1 MKYPHWH
8 YFLTLDA
15 DLDLTS
21 RYVEICE
28 DNFKTYSIEKDK
40 KLIPDPKEAPVKR
53 LIYEFIDSQKL
64 QQGKGEEPKKLFEL
78 LDKPQFYEKSI
89 L

>member
-1 MKYPHWH
+1 MPIRAKLGKPLGGQAPFGYQW
-8 YFLTLDA
+8 
-15 DLDLTS
+15 
-21 RYVEICE
+21 
-28 DNFKTYSIEKDK
+28 KDK

-53 LIYEFIDSQKL
+53 LIYEFVDSQKL
-64 QQGKGEEPKKLFEL
+64 QQAKGQEPKKLFEL